1 MFSFNLIMMLSYIWT
16 SYTRKDTYG
25 VFFGKLVIIIASAED
40 PENSSLQTS
49 SVSENHTLSTE
60 TLGQPEVSNPPQ
72 HTSTPIKDPGRG
84 QSTPNLETAPR
95 ENVEA
100 EEAVVPGQVA
110 ANISISVVG
119 QNETDEVKRVKKGSV
134 G

>member
-1 MFSFNLIMMLSYIWT
+1 M
-16 SYTRKDTYG
+16 
-25 VFFGKLVIIIASAED
+25 VFFGKLVIIASAAV

-60 TLGQPEVSNPPQ
+60 TLGQPVVSNPPQ

-84 QSTPNLETAPR
+84 QSTPNLETPSR

-100 EEAVVPGQVA
+100 EEVVVPGQVEIGRA
-110 ANISISVVG
+110 HV
-119 QNETDEVKRVKKGSV
+119 
-134 G
+134 